1 MASPASQYDVLII
14 GAGLSGL
21 AAGIRLAH
29 YEKRVAVLERHTTI
43 GGLNSFY
50 QLRGR
55 RHDVGLHAVTNYRPP
70 TQKPLGPL
78 AKLLRQLRISWHEF
92 DLAPQTGSRSV
103 MPGGA
108 LRFTNDFGVLEACV
122 ADQFPDQIDGFRRL
136 DEVAMTADT
145 FDESPGFSGS
155 RERVR
160 QFINDPLLE
169 DLLFAPVLFYGS
181 PTPHDCDWRQFAILW
196 RALYREGFGR
206 PADGVKPILKT
217 LVRRYKKLGGDLWL
231 RRGVAAIRSSGGKTV
246 GVTLDDG
253 TEVDAPHVLSSAGL
267 PQTAALAGESARL
280 PQTPGPLSFVESI
293 SVLDSP
299 AGDLGYDDTVTFY
312 STRDPRGG
320 DRFRYANPEGPCDL
334 TSGIGCSPD
343 NYEYDD
349 PAARGD
355 EGTFRLT
362 VLANPD
368 YWNGLD
374 PETYAAEKA
383 VWHRRALEAG
393 RDFGVLPDLTGR
405 LAGRVLDTDVFT
417 PKTITRFTGHPN
429 GAVYGSA
436 TKLRDGRTGLD
447 GLHVIGTD
455 QGYLGIVG
463 AMLSGVSIANRLLT

>member
-1 MASPASQYDVLII
+1 MASPDSQYDVLII

-29 YEKRVAVLERHTTI
+29 YEKRVAILERHTTI

-55 RHDVGLHAVTNYRPP
+55 RHDVGLHAVTNFRPP
-70 TQKPLGPL
+70 SQKPLGPL
-78 AKLLRQLRISWHEF
+78 AKLLRQLRIGWDEF
-92 DLAPQTGSRSV
+92 ALAPQKGSRVV
-103 MPGGA
+103 MPGA
-108 LRFTNDFGVLEACV
+108 SLRFTNDFSQLEADV
-122 ADQFPDQIDGFRRL
+122 AERFPSQIDGFRKL
-136 DEVAMTADT
+136 DAAAMDADT
-145 FDESPGFSGS
+145 FDESPGFVGS

-160 QFINDPLLE
+160 QFITDPLLE

-217 LVRRYKKLGGDLWL
+217 LVRRYKALGGDLWL
-231 RRGVAAIRSSGGKTV
+231 RHGVSRIRSDGGKTV
-246 GVTLDDG
+246 GVTLEDG
-253 TEVDAPHVLSSAGL
+253 TEIDAPHVLSSAGL
-267 PQTAALAGESARL
+267 PQTAAMAGDAADL
-280 PQTPGPLSFVESI
+280 PSEPGPLSFVESI
-293 SVLDSP
+293 SVLDRP
-299 AGDLGYDDTVTFY
+299 ASELGYDDTVTFY
-312 STRDPRGG
+312 STRDPAAG
-320 DRFRYANPEGPCDL
+320 DRFRYANPAEPCDL

-343 NYEYDD
+343 NYLYDE
-349 PAARGD
+349 PRGG
-355 EGTFRLT
+355 EGCLRLT
-362 VLANPD
+362 VLANPA

-374 PETYAAEKA
+374 ADTYAAEKA
-383 VWHRRALEAG
+383 RWHAAALRAGHA
-393 RDFGVLPDLTGR
+393 FGVLPDLRGEH
-405 LAGRVLDTDVFT
+405 AGKVLDTDVFT

-436 TKLRDGRTGLD
+436 TKLRDGRTGID